1 MAYNGEVLKTTIKPY
16 YSYKRVAYQE
26 LLDFLTPILERVSPL
41 YKTTKAMNGESSLR
55 FSLTTKFQKDFSPR
69 ILDVTITG
77 SRRSAQLLQILLDS
91 EEGVVLVNSGNGQR
105 PNKVKLTA
113 SEFSFIL
120 KRFKELA
127 RVGEVVPKTLHSFV
141 ANCYSS
147 QVSYFNSDT
156 KLSVVAYASKED
168 LAYYGG
174 ISPYVL
180 K

>member
-1 MAYNGEVLKTTIKPY
+1 MAYSGEVLKTIIKPY

-26 LLDFLTPILERVSPL
+26 LVDFLTPILERVSPL
-41 YKTTKAMNGESSLR
+41 YKTTKAMNGESSLM

-91 EEGVVLVNSGNGQR
+91 EERVILVNSGNGQR

-120 KRFKELA
+120 KRFNELA

-156 KLSVVAYASKED
+156 TLSVVAYASKGD

-174 ISPYVL
+174 ISSYVL

>member
-1 MAYNGEVLKTTIKPY
+1 MTKTTIKPY
-16 YSYKRVAYQE
+16 HSYKREAYRE
-26 LLDFLTPILERVSPL
+26 LVRFLTPLLERVSPL
-41 YKTTKAMNGESSLR
+41 YTSTKAVNEESSLM

-69 ILDVTITG
+69 LLEVTVTG

-91 EEGVVLVNSGNGQR
+91 EDWVVLVNSGNGQR

-120 KRFKELA
+120 KRFYELA
-127 RVGEVVPKTLHSFV
+127 RMGEVIPKTLNSFI

-156 KLSVVAYASKED
+156 TLSVVAYVSEED

>member
-1 MAYNGEVLKTTIKPY
+1 MTKTTIKPY
-16 YSYKRVAYQE
+16 YSYKREAYQE
-26 LLDFLTPILERVSPL
+26 LVRFLTPILERVSPL
-41 YKTTKAMNGESSLR
+41 YESVKLVNGGEYSLM

-69 ILDVTITG
+69 LLNVTITG

-91 EEGVVLVNSGNGQR
+91 EEGVVLVNLGNGQR

-120 KRFKELA
+120 KRFYELA
-127 RVGEVVPKTLHSFV
+127 RVGEVIPETLRSFV
-141 ANCYSS
+141 ANSYSS

-156 KLSVVAYASKED
+156 TLSVVAYASEGD
-168 LAYYGG
+168 LAYHGG

>member
-1 MAYNGEVLKTTIKPY
+1 MTKTTIKPY
-16 YSYKRVAYQE
+16 YSYKREAYRE
-26 LLDFLTPILERVSPL
+26 LVRFLTPLLERVSPL
-41 YKTTKAMNGESSLR
+41 YESVKLVNGGEYSLR

-69 ILDVTITG
+69 LLNVTITG

-91 EEGVVLVNSGNGQR
+91 EEWVVLVNSGNGQR

-120 KRFKELA
+120 KRFYELA
-127 RVGEVVPKTLHSFV
+127 RVGEVIPKTLHSFV

-156 KLSVVAYASKED
+156 TLSVVAYASEGD

>member
-1 MAYNGEVLKTTIKPY
+1 MKCESEVLKTVVKPY

-26 LLDFLTPILERVSPL
+26 LVSFLVPILERVSPL
-41 YKTTKAMNGESSLR
+41 YKPTKAMNEESSLMV
-55 FSLTTKFQKDFSPR
+55 SLTTKFQKDFSPR
-69 ILDVTITG
+69 LLEVTITG

-91 EEGVVLVNSGNGQR
+91 EDWVVLVNSGNGQR

-120 KRFKELA
+120 KRFYELA

-156 KLSVVAYASKED
+156 TLSVVVYANEGD
-168 LAYYGG
+168 LAYHGG